1 MAPKN
6 PAKSSKK
13 AKSNDEDS
21 ANEDYRL
28 KRDRNNLVSWLESSI
43 EIIV

>member
-13 AKSNDEDS
+13 ASNDEDS
-21 ANEDYRL
+21 TNEDYRL
-28 KRDRNNLVSWLESSI
+28 KRDRNNLVSLMISSI
-43 EIIV
+43 EIID

>member
-13 AKSNDEDS
+13 TSNDEDS
-21 ANEDYRL
+21 TNEDYRL
-28 KRDRNNLVSWLESSI
+28 KRDRNNLVSWIESLI
-43 EIIV
+43 EINV